1 MAEGLE
7 RRSGMKRFALLAFV
21 LTGCGAAD
29 DDLGA
34 ALPSVAAVSIGLPGA
49 AAPAQPAELW
59 LATRHTADTLNG
71 MIAGVVGQMAHALAG
86 PVTPPLSPVTFRV
99 VAARVPDG
107 IAYHLDA
114 KPKQAGDEA
123 YVPVAAGVASDD
135 GHRGQVHLD
144 LAALRA
150 LDPGA
155 PSGGDALT
163 VGYDVAPAETHLALA
178 LDGANYGY
186 VQRAAGSGDLAFSG
200 PDGAIR
206 SRWLASGAGRAE
218 VDDGAVAVECWDDQF
233 RRVFFAGP
241 AGVVGDPAACADVP

>member
-1 MAEGLE
+1 
-7 RRSGMKRFALLAFV
+7 MKRFALLAFV

-34 ALPSVAAVSIGLPGA
+34 ALPSVATVSIGLPSA
-49 AAPAQPAELW
+49 AEAPQPAELW
-59 LATRHTADTLNG
+59 LVTRRTADSLNG
-71 MIAGVVGQMAHALAG
+71 MIAGVVGQMGRALAG

-99 VAARVPDG
+99 VAARGPGGV
-107 IAYHLDA
+107 AYQLEA

-123 YVPVAAGVASDD
+123 YVPVAEGVAADD
-135 GHRGQVHLD
+135 GHSGEVHLD

-155 PSGGDALT
+155 PSGGDALS
-163 VGYDVAPAETHLALA
+163 VGYDVTPAETHLALA

-186 VQRAAGSGDLAFSG
+186 VQRAAGSGDLAFRG

-218 VDDGAVAVECWDDQF
+218 IDDGAVAVECWDDQF

-241 AGVVGDPAACADVP
+241 AGVVGDPAACPDVP